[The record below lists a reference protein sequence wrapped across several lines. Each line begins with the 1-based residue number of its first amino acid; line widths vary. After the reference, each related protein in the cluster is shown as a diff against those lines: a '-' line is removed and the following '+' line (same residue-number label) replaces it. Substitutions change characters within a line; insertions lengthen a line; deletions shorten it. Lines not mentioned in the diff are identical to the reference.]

1 MKKLARCLASFLGV
15 VMVFSCVAGC
25 QFLPAIQPTQPTG
38 PQGNISENY
47 ETRVDFGAKFEP
59 KGNYILHIGGQ
70 DTTAF
75 SAYCAASP

>member
-25 QFLPAIQPTQPTG
+25 QFLPAAPTDPTD
-38 PQGNISENY
+38 PPANVSENY

-59 KGNYILHIGGQ
+59 KGNYILH
-70 DTTAF
+70 
-75 SAYCAASP
+75 C